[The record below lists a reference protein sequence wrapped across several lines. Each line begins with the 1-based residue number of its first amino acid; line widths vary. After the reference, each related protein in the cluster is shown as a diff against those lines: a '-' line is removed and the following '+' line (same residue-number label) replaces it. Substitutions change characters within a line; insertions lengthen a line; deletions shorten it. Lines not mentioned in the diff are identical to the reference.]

1 MEYVLY
7 LSLPLNQSF
16 QIGDIAYWV
25 KTTTAQ
31 GFITQDTASSTPVT
45 EIGVVKSITYEDS
58 DGDGTNDVAI
68 VVTEI
73 SDQTEPPEV
82 GVFILFSKDRVVNET
97 SILGY
102 YADFKWVNDSRD
114 RAELFMV
121 GTEVVPNS

>member
-16 QIGDIAYWV
+16 QVGDIAYYV
-25 KTTTAQ
+25 KTTTSQ
-31 GFITQDTASSTPVT
+31 GFITQDTASSTPVV

-58 DGDGTNDVAI
+58 DGDGANDVAV

-102 YADFKWVNDSRD
+102 YA
-114 RAELFMV
+114 
-121 GTEVVPNS
+121 